1 MAGELAE
8 WQGLRTVKPRALRF
22 GSFLL
27 LACAPLAS
35 GACGSSNTS
44 SGDQTDGGPE
54 LDGNSGSS
62 GSGGSSG
69 GSNDGS
75 TSSGGD
81 GSTTGDGG
89 LPIDGSTGHPAK
101 CAYTFTLPDSAYANV
116 VLQADYLNWSN
127 GLPLTK
133 SGGTWSVTAQVPY
146 GTDVEYK
153 FVADGNWLTNPSQ
166 PQIQLPS
173 NQGTN
178 TNNILQAITC
188 GVPAPGTLT
197 LVKGSLATTA
207 TSYAFQ
213 VAWAPG
219 GADLDPTKTVV
230 TLNGTALAAGAV
242 SYDAA
247 SHTFSVNVTSGVTS
261 PNKYAY
267 LFQVQDKN
275 GVPARLFVPF
285 WIQPGAWGWQDA
297 FIYEVMVDRFLP
309 GGTSKAGPNGP
320 PTVGAGDWMGGDFG
334 GVTQKI
340 NAGYFDAMG
349 VNTLWLSSPVTG
361 TKLCEMGVGANTG
374 QCLSGYHSYFPI
386 ASGWTYGSEND
397 PKFASAGITT
407 PIEPHFGTASDLVAL
422 VNAAHQHGIRVLT
435 DLVVNHVFA
444 DQSPPS
450 GQSPQLGPLFTANS
464 TQLAWF
470 NIPYQSGTNDC
481 GSQNLW
487 DTPTTSTWNRA
498 DCWFDTYLPDLN
510 TTNPSVNDAI
520 ADHAVWLMEQFNL
533 DGFRVDAVK
542 QVYSDICT
550 DMRSKIGASIS
561 TGLPFYMVGEA
572 LGNVT
577 SNVMDCVGDTKLNG
591 SVDDPLHN
599 NLVNHVL
606 QQDQNAA
613 SDLDNDLIGDESTWT
628 AVVPDALMGHFFGS
642 HDTPRAISLAQGDS
656 NGNPWSGAP
665 PAQETNPIAF
675 QKLELAQAVLL
686 TYDPIPIMWMGDE
699 FGQPGTIDPDC
710 RRMMRF
716 GSALSTLE
724 SGTLTNLQKLG
735 TARAQHSAL
744 RSGTRTRLWV
754 DQPGSVGGGSYF
766 YAYGRVDSSNGDIAI
781 AAFNFSGSS
790 QTRTMSVTNIGLT
803 KTLTDALSGASIT
816 PSGGNVTITLPA
828 LTAAVFVP

>member
-1 MAGELAE
+1 
-8 WQGLRTVKPRALRF
+8 VKPRLLRF
-22 GSFLL
+22 GSCLL
-27 LACAPLAS
+27 LSCAPLAS
-35 GACGSSNTS
+35 GACGSSATS
-44 SGDQTDGGPE
+44 SGEQTDGGPE
-54 LDGNSGSS
+54 FDGSASSS

-69 GSNDGS
+69 GSQDGA

-81 GSTTGDGG
+81 GSTKGDGG
-89 LPIDGSTGHPAK
+89 LTPDGSTGHPST
-101 CAYTFTLPDSAYANV
+101 CPYTFTLPDSSYANV
-116 VLQADYLNWSN
+116 VLQADYLKWSN
-127 GLPLTK
+127 GLAMTK
-133 SGGTWSVTAQVPY
+133 SGGNWSVTAQVPY

-153 FVADGNWLTNPSQ
+153 FVANGNWLVNPSQ

-173 NQGTN
+173 DQGTN

-188 GVPAPGTLT
+188 GVPTPGTLT

-207 TSYAFQ
+207 TSYTFQ

-219 GADLDPTKTVV
+219 GADLDPTKTIV
-230 TLNGTALAAGAV
+230 TLNGTALPAGAV
-242 SYDAA
+242 NYDAA

-261 PNKYAY
+261 PNKYGY
-267 LFQVQDKN
+267 LFQVQDQN
-275 GVPARLFVPF
+275 GLPARLFVPF
-285 WIQPGAWGWQDA
+285 WIQQSAWGWQDA

-309 GGTSKAGPNGP
+309 GGTSKAGPNGA
-320 PTVGAGDWMGGDFG
+320 PTVAAGDWMGGDFG

-349 VNTLWLSSPVTG
+349 VNTLWLSSPVIG
-361 TKLCEMGVGANTG
+361 TKLCEMGVGANNG
-374 QCLSGYHSYFPI
+374 YCLSGYHSYFPI

-397 PKFASAGITT
+397 PGFAGAGITT
-407 PIEPHFGTASDLVAL
+407 PIEPHFGLASDLVAL

-444 DQSPPS
+444 DPSPPS
-450 GQSPQLGPLFTANS
+450 GQSAQLGPLFTANG
-464 TQLAWF
+464 TKQAWF
-470 NIPYQSGTNDC
+470 NIPYQSSTNDC

-487 DTPTTSTWNRA
+487 DTPTSATWNRA

-550 DMRSKIGASIS
+550 DMRSKIGAAIS

-577 SNVMDCVGDTKLNG
+577 SNVMDCVGDSKLNG

-613 SDLDNDLIGDESTWT
+613 SDLDNDLISDESTWT
-628 AVVPDALMGHFFGS
+628 AVVPTALMGHFFGS

-675 QKLELAQAVLL
+675 QKLQLAQAVLL
-686 TYDPIPIMWMGDE
+686 TYDPIPIVWMGDE
-699 FGQPGTIDPDC
+699 FGQPGTVDPDC

-724 SGTLTNLQKLG
+724 SGTLTNLQKIG

-754 DQPGSVGGGSYF
+754 DQPGSVNGGSYF

-803 KTLTDALSGASIT
+803 TTLTDALSGASIT